1 MRDPDFTFT
10 AFTRWA
16 VLWLVQFFA
25 LAAIAFALLG
35 WAVALNPQA

>member
-1 MRDPDFTFT
+1 MSEPDFTFT
-10 AFTRWA
+10 AFTRRA
-16 VLWLVQFFA
+16 AILLVQFFA